1 MLDLVLLRTFVSV
14 VDTGNFTRAGEHLHL
29 TQSTVSQQ
37 VIRLEQNLGCRLLD
51 RSQRQVLPTEE
62 GERLLGYARRLLR
75 LSDEASEALSP
86 AHGDGVLRLGVP
98 EDLAGEVLMPV
109 LTRFTEERPRLRLE
123 VESGLSHH
131 LLRLYRSGEL
141 DLLLVKQWGA
151 DSDCHARWAEPL
163 GWFGSATR
171 PFGEGSPEEPVPL
184 VVFPVGALYR
194 QEMIH
199 ALESIGRRWRIG
211 YSSASLASLVA
222 AVGAGLGVSLLP
234 LGCVG
239 PEHRLLG
246 AQAGFPPIAGLELA
260 LYARPELDSAGRTLR
275 ARHMSRPTLQ
285 VDLLVES
292 FNYKAW
298 SDRRTLD
305 AIARI
310 DAEAFPASLAF
321 ALQQLNHMA
330 IVEELF
336 RARLLGEPA
345 PHQQTNSEVVPGYDV
360 LRRRLEDSAAWF
372 AGYVAELPLERR
384 GEWLRFRFADGRDG
398 GMTRQEILFHIV
410 NHGTYHRGAIG
421 HALDLAGAPRPADT
435 YTLYIHSAQPERRE

>member
-1 MLDLVLLRTFVSV
+1 M
-14 VDTGNFTRAGEHLHL
+14 
-29 TQSTVSQQ
+29 
-37 VIRLEQNLGCRLLD
+37 
-51 RSQRQVLPTEE
+51 
-62 GERLLGYARRLLR
+62 
-75 LSDEASEALSP
+75 
-86 AHGDGVLRLGVP
+86 
-98 EDLAGEVLMPV
+98 
-109 LTRFTEERPRLRLE
+109 
-123 VESGLSHH
+123 
-131 LLRLYRSGEL
+131 
-141 DLLLVKQWGA
+141 
-151 DSDCHARWAEPL
+151 
-163 GWFGSATR
+163 
-171 PFGEGSPEEPVPL
+171 PL

-222 AVGAGLGVSLLP
+222 AVGAGLGSACCRWAASGPSIACLARRPASRPSLAWSWRSTRGPSWTAPGAPSATACATSAMHAWKGCRASAEHCLRAMIRLP
-234 LGCVG
+234 QRMDT
-239 PEHRLLG
+239 E
-246 AQAGFPPIAGLELA
+246 
-260 LYARPELDSAGRTLR
+260 

>member
-1 MLDLVLLRTFVSV
+1 M
-14 VDTGNFTRAGEHLHL
+14 DTE
-29 TQSTVSQQ
+29 
-37 VIRLEQNLGCRLLD
+37 
-51 RSQRQVLPTEE
+51 
-62 GERLLGYARRLLR
+62 
-75 LSDEASEALSP
+75 
-86 AHGDGVLRLGVP
+86 
-98 EDLAGEVLMPV
+98 
-109 LTRFTEERPRLRLE
+109 
-123 VESGLSHH
+123 
-131 LLRLYRSGEL
+131 
-141 DLLLVKQWGA
+141 
-151 DSDCHARWAEPL
+151 
-163 GWFGSATR
+163 
-171 PFGEGSPEEPVPL
+171 
-184 VVFPVGALYR
+184 
-194 QEMIH
+194 
-199 ALESIGRRWRIG
+199 
-211 YSSASLASLVA
+211 
-222 AVGAGLGVSLLP
+222 
-234 LGCVG
+234 
-239 PEHRLLG
+239 
-246 AQAGFPPIAGLELA
+246 
-260 LYARPELDSAGRTLR
+260 

-398 GMTRQEILFHIV
+398 GMTRQEILFRSCPRPGGRAPAGGYLHPV
-410 NHGTYHRGAIG
+410 YPLRA
-421 HALDLAGAPRPADT
+421 AGAAGIARGNGRRASTPSPRNDVGLDRAPALRIKKPRDQE
-435 YTLYIHSAQPERRE
+435 LQSRGWSGRFPSAGG

>member
-141 DLLLVKQWGA
+141 DLLLVKQWGRQRLPCTLGRA
-151 DSDCHARWAEPL
+151 AGLVRQRHAAVRRGFA
-163 GWFGSATR
+163 GGA
-171 PFGEGSPEEPVPL
+171 GAAGGVP
-184 VVFPVGALYR
+184 
-194 QEMIH
+194 
-199 ALESIGRRWRIG
+199 GRRAVSPGDDPCPGEHR
-211 YSSASLASLVA
+211 ASLAHRLFQRQP
-222 AVGAGLGVSLLP
+222 GQPGGRGRRRTGVSLLP

-246 AQAGFPPIAGLELA
+246 AQSGFPPIAGLELA

-275 ARHMSRPTLQ
+275 DRLR
-285 VDLLVES
+285 DLC
-292 FNYKAW
+292 
-298 SDRRTLD
+298 D
-305 AIARI
+305 
-310 DAEAFPASLAF
+310 
-321 ALQQLNHMA
+321 
-330 IVEELF
+330 
-336 RARLLGEPA
+336 ARLEGLQGE
-345 PHQQTNSEVVPGYDV
+345 
-360 LRRRLEDSAAWF
+360 R
-372 AGYVAELPLERR
+372 
-384 GEWLRFRFADGRDG
+384 
-398 GMTRQEILFHIV
+398 
-410 NHGTYHRGAIG
+410 
-421 HALDLAGAPRPADT
+421 
-435 YTLYIHSAQPERRE
+435 

>member
-222 AVGAGLGVSLLP
+222 AVGAGLGSACCRWAASGPSIACLARRPASRPSLAWSWRSTRGPSWTAPGAPSATACATSAMHAWKGCRASAERCLRAMIRLP
-234 LGCVG
+234 QRMDT
-239 PEHRLLG
+239 E
-246 AQAGFPPIAGLELA
+246 
-260 LYARPELDSAGRTLR
+260 

-321 ALQQLNHMA
+321 VLQQLNHMA

-345 PHQQTNSEVVPGYDV
+345 PTNRPTARWCLATTSCVAGWRIRPPGSPAMSPSCRWSV
-360 LRRRLEDSAAWF
+360 AANGCASASPMA
-372 AGYVAELPLERR
+372 ATA
-384 GEWLRFRFADGRDG
+384 A
-398 GMTRQEILFHIV
+398 
-410 NHGTYHRGAIG
+410 
-421 HALDLAGAPRPADT
+421 
-435 YTLYIHSAQPERRE
+435 

>member
-1 MLDLVLLRTFVSV
+1 
-14 VDTGNFTRAGEHLHL
+14 
-29 TQSTVSQQ
+29 
-37 VIRLEQNLGCRLLD
+37 
-51 RSQRQVLPTEE
+51 
-62 GERLLGYARRLLR
+62 
-75 LSDEASEALSP
+75 
-86 AHGDGVLRLGVP
+86 
-98 EDLAGEVLMPV
+98 
-109 LTRFTEERPRLRLE
+109 
-123 VESGLSHH
+123 
-131 LLRLYRSGEL
+131 
-141 DLLLVKQWGA
+141 
-151 DSDCHARWAEPL
+151 
-163 GWFGSATR
+163 
-171 PFGEGSPEEPVPL
+171 
-184 VVFPVGALYR
+184 
-194 QEMIH
+194 
-199 ALESIGRRWRIG
+199 
-211 YSSASLASLVA
+211 
-222 AVGAGLGVSLLP
+222 
-234 LGCVG
+234 
-239 PEHRLLG
+239 
-246 AQAGFPPIAGLELA
+246 
-260 LYARPELDSAGRTLR
+260 
-275 ARHMSRPTLQ
+275 MSRPILQ

-360 LRRRLEDSAAWF
+360 LRRRLEDSAVWF

-410 NHGTYHRGAIG
+410 NHGTYHRGTIG

-435 YTLYIHSAQPERRE
+435 YTLYVHAAQPERRGGSA

>member
-1 MLDLVLLRTFVSV
+1 M
-14 VDTGNFTRAGEHLHL
+14 DTE
-29 TQSTVSQQ
+29 
-37 VIRLEQNLGCRLLD
+37 
-51 RSQRQVLPTEE
+51 
-62 GERLLGYARRLLR
+62 
-75 LSDEASEALSP
+75 
-86 AHGDGVLRLGVP
+86 
-98 EDLAGEVLMPV
+98 
-109 LTRFTEERPRLRLE
+109 
-123 VESGLSHH
+123 
-131 LLRLYRSGEL
+131 
-141 DLLLVKQWGA
+141 
-151 DSDCHARWAEPL
+151 
-163 GWFGSATR
+163 
-171 PFGEGSPEEPVPL
+171 
-184 VVFPVGALYR
+184 
-194 QEMIH
+194 
-199 ALESIGRRWRIG
+199 
-211 YSSASLASLVA
+211 
-222 AVGAGLGVSLLP
+222 
-234 LGCVG
+234 
-239 PEHRLLG
+239 
-246 AQAGFPPIAGLELA
+246 
-260 LYARPELDSAGRTLR
+260 

-421 HALDLAGAPRPADT
+421 HALDLAGAPLAGGYLHPVYPLRAAGAAGIARGNGRRASTPSPRNDVGLDRA
-435 YTLYIHSAQPERRE
+435 SAPRCA

>member
-75 LSDEASEALSP
+75 LSDEGSEALSP
-86 AHGDGVLRLGVP
+86 AHGDGV
-98 EDLAGEVLMPV
+98 
-109 LTRFTEERPRLRLE
+109 
-123 VESGLSHH
+123 
-131 LLRLYRSGEL
+131 LRLYRSGEL

-163 GWFGSATR
+163 GWFGSAAR

-275 ARHMSRPTLQ
+275 DRLR
-285 VDLLVES
+285 DLC
-292 FNYKAW
+292 
-298 SDRRTLD
+298 D
-305 AIARI
+305 
-310 DAEAFPASLAF
+310 
-321 ALQQLNHMA
+321 
-330 IVEELF
+330 
-336 RARLLGEPA
+336 ARLEGLQGE
-345 PHQQTNSEVVPGYDV
+345 
-360 LRRRLEDSAAWF
+360 R
-372 AGYVAELPLERR
+372 
-384 GEWLRFRFADGRDG
+384 
-398 GMTRQEILFHIV
+398 
-410 NHGTYHRGAIG
+410 
-421 HALDLAGAPRPADT
+421 
-435 YTLYIHSAQPERRE
+435 

>member
-1 MLDLVLLRTFVSV
+1 M
-14 VDTGNFTRAGEHLHL
+14 DTE
-29 TQSTVSQQ
+29 
-37 VIRLEQNLGCRLLD
+37 
-51 RSQRQVLPTEE
+51 
-62 GERLLGYARRLLR
+62 
-75 LSDEASEALSP
+75 
-86 AHGDGVLRLGVP
+86 
-98 EDLAGEVLMPV
+98 
-109 LTRFTEERPRLRLE
+109 
-123 VESGLSHH
+123 
-131 LLRLYRSGEL
+131 
-141 DLLLVKQWGA
+141 
-151 DSDCHARWAEPL
+151 
-163 GWFGSATR
+163 
-171 PFGEGSPEEPVPL
+171 
-184 VVFPVGALYR
+184 
-194 QEMIH
+194 
-199 ALESIGRRWRIG
+199 
-211 YSSASLASLVA
+211 
-222 AVGAGLGVSLLP
+222 
-234 LGCVG
+234 
-239 PEHRLLG
+239 
-246 AQAGFPPIAGLELA
+246 
-260 LYARPELDSAGRTLR
+260 

-372 AGYVAELPLERR
+372 VGYVAELPLERR

>member
-163 GWFGSATR
+163 GWFGSAAR

-246 AQAGFPPIAGLELA
+246 AQAGFPPIAGLNRASRGHCIAVERGSGEVAGEGAEAGHDRFSWGRVGVCPWRACL
-260 LYARPELDSAGRTLR
+260 PSGRTGR
-275 ARHMSRPTLQ
+275 SKKP
-285 VDLLVES
+285 
-292 FNYKAW
+292 AW
-298 SDRRTLD
+298 CISSAVMDQAT
-305 AIARI
+305 
-310 DAEAFPASLAF
+310 PSSLATVRRCY
-321 ALQQLNHMA
+321 HMTCFFLRNSHGQA
-330 IVEELF
+330 WTPL
-336 RARLLGEPA
+336 RLR
-345 PHQQTNSEVVPGYDV
+345 S
-360 LRRRLEDSAAWF
+360 
-372 AGYVAELPLERR
+372 
-384 GEWLRFRFADGRDG
+384 
-398 GMTRQEILFHIV
+398 
-410 NHGTYHRGAIG
+410 
-421 HALDLAGAPRPADT
+421 
-435 YTLYIHSAQPERRE
+435 

>member
-1 MLDLVLLRTFVSV
+1 
-14 VDTGNFTRAGEHLHL
+14 
-29 TQSTVSQQ
+29 
-37 VIRLEQNLGCRLLD
+37 
-51 RSQRQVLPTEE
+51 
-62 GERLLGYARRLLR
+62 
-75 LSDEASEALSP
+75 
-86 AHGDGVLRLGVP
+86 
-98 EDLAGEVLMPV
+98 
-109 LTRFTEERPRLRLE
+109 
-123 VESGLSHH
+123 
-131 LLRLYRSGEL
+131 
-141 DLLLVKQWGA
+141 
-151 DSDCHARWAEPL
+151 
-163 GWFGSATR
+163 
-171 PFGEGSPEEPVPL
+171 
-184 VVFPVGALYR
+184 
-194 QEMIH
+194 
-199 ALESIGRRWRIG
+199 
-211 YSSASLASLVA
+211 
-222 AVGAGLGVSLLP
+222 
-234 LGCVG
+234 
-239 PEHRLLG
+239 
-246 AQAGFPPIAGLELA
+246 
-260 LYARPELDSAGRTLR
+260 
-275 ARHMSRPTLQ
+275 MSRPTLQ

-421 HALDLAGAPRPADT
+421 HASTWRARPGRRIPTPCISTPRSRSGGNSPRQWPPSLYAIAEKRRGARPCPRAAHKKPRDQELQSRGWSGRFPSAGG
-435 YTLYIHSAQPERRE
+435 